1 MKDLAKESGIL
12 LCSYSGF
19 EINPIEILGNSA
31 YIFFSPS
38 PQAIIK
44 LFYFWVFLNPLWIF
58 KNTRYGFS

>member
-31 YIFFSPS
+31 YIFFF
-38 PQAIIK
+38 PQSTG
-44 LFYFWVFLNPLWIF
+44 Y
-58 KNTRYGFS
+58 Y